1 MTHMHGAHG
10 VGTDELDVD
19 LLALAVVAAAEV
31 GTLANDLA
39 KDAAD
44 GLRGKAEIQKART
57 RCLNGHDSLIGRHVS
72 DDGGGDVAGSAVRGL
87 GAAHSN
93 SGGPVTLL
101 GVIGPLDA
109 EVAHLELGQLACGL
123 SLGDGARDE
132 TGNTCPH
139 SAIVIGV

>member
-1 MTHMHGAHG
+1 MAHMHGAHG
-10 VGTDELDVD
+10 VGADELDVD
-19 LLALAVVAAAEV
+19 LLALAVIAAAEI
-31 GTLANDLA
+31 GTLADDLA
-39 KDAAD
+39 EDAAD
-44 GLRGKAEIQKART
+44 GLRGKAEVQKART
-57 RCLNGHDSLIGRHVS
+57 RCLNGHDGLIGRHVG

-87 GAAHSN
+87 GAAHGN
-93 SGGPVTLL
+93 SGGPVALL

-132 TGNTCPH
+132 AGDTRPH